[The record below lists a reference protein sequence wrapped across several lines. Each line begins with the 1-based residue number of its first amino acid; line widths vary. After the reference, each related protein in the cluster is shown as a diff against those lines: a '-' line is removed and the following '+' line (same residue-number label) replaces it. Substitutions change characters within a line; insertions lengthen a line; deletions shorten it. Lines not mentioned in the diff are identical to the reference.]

1 MVTGVKV
8 AISLSICPSRNIEQ
22 QAMGG
27 WLQSAVVVTAFLLV
41 LSHGEKKLSH
51 PAFVGSPSLTI
62 KVLYW

>member
-8 AISLSICPSRNIEQ
+8 VDYSSICSSRNIELK
-22 QAMGG
+22 AMGG
-27 WLQSAVVVTAFLLV
+27 WLQSAVVVTACLLV

-51 PAFVGSPSLTI
+51 PAFIGSPSLAI